1 MVRCQVCG
9 REFKQITLSH
19 LKSHNHTFE
28 SYRLEFPDSELVSS
42 EVKAK
47 LSASNSGK
55 VRSDEHRKK
64 LSESIRKG
72 FMEGRTQHN
81 QGVKGVIRASEETRR
96 KQSEAHLGKTHSE
109 ETKAKIGA
117 KHKGKVRSEQEIN
130 KWRES
135 YQKSIEENGGG
146 FTKGKPRSD
155 EFKAKMSEIAKNRPR
170 EVQLEKAKQMQDA
183 RLGSKATPEQRE
195 TYRRGVIKWMS
206 ENPKRVFNTKVE
218 LAFRAWLD
226 SKKIRYEQQFVF
238 GEAKHPY
245 DFFLPDHNTIV
256 EIDGPQ
262 HWKNAIWGTSGK
274 TQEEKVLMLEAAMAQ
289 DALWNYDA
297 VKAGF
302 RIVRI
307 QVETDIEKS
316 PMGDFREQMR
326 KQGLDL

>member
-81 QGVKGVIRASEETRR
+81 QGVKGVICASEETRR

-117 KHKGKVRSEQEIN
+117 KHKGKVRSEQEID

-135 YQKSIEENGGG
+135 YKKSIEENGGG
-146 FTKGKPRSD
+146 FNRGQKRSS
-155 EFKAKMSEIAKNRPR
+155 EFKQRMSEVAKNRPR
-170 EVQLEKAKQMQDA
+170 EKQLEKAKQMQDA
-183 RLGSKATPEQRE
+183 RRGSKATPEQRE
-195 TYRRGVIKWMS
+195 NYRRARVEYMLS
-206 ENPKRVFNTKVE
+206 NPDKLGKKLFDTVPELEFAAELDKRGIEYQKQFHTKNPHY
-218 LAFRAWLD
+218 
-226 SKKIRYEQQFVF
+226 I
-238 GEAKHPY
+238 Y
-245 DFFLPDHNTIV
+245 DFKVGHVLI
-256 EIDGPQ
+256 EIDGPY
-262 HWKNAIWGTSGK
+262 HRNESF
-274 TQEEKVLMLEAAMAQ
+274 
-289 DALWNYDA
+289 YDTPEDFQ
-297 VKAGF
+297 K
-302 RIVRI
+302 R
-307 QVETDIEKS
+307 VETDAAKNFTAIMNGMS
-316 PMGDFREQMR
+316 IYRIPVEQHLPENWIDILR
-326 KQGLDL
+326 LQGCGLF

>member
-117 KHKGKVRSEQEIN
+117 KHKGKVRTELEIN

-146 FTKGKPRSD
+146 FNKGKPRSD
-155 EFKAKMSEIAKNRPR
+155 ELKAKMSEIAKNRPR

-183 RLGSKATPEQRE
+183 RRGSKATPEQRE
-195 TYRRGVIKWMS
+195 NYREARLAYMQANPENIGIRWKDTKPELEFAAEMDKRGIKYQKQWHS
-206 ENPKRVFNTKVE
+206 
-218 LAFRAWLD
+218 
-226 SKKIRYEQQFVF
+226 SKPHYL
-238 GEAKHPY
+238 Y
-245 DFFLPDHNTIV
+245 DFKIGDCLV
-256 EIDGPQ
+256 EIDGPYHHNEKIHKEPDGLEKQ
-262 HWKNAIWGTSGK
+262 ILRDAEKNLAAGK
-274 TQEEKVLMLEAAMAQ
+274 LGCRIFRIRVEDKVLP
-289 DALWNYDA
+289 DNW
-297 VKAGF
+297 
-302 RIVRI
+302 
-307 QVETDIEKS
+307 IEILH
-316 PMGDFREQMR
+316 Q
-326 KQGLDL
+326 QGWDLF